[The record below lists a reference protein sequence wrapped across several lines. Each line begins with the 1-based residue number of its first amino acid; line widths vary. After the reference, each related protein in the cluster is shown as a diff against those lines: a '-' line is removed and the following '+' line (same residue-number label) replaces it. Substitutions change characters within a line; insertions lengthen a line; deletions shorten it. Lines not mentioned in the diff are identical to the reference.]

1 MINDLLPPLNSG
13 ITPEEWQQTPG
24 RVRDLLKELW
34 EKVIQ
39 LQDTVEKL
47 QEVVKRNSQN
57 SSQPSSQDR
66 PEQKPF
72 MVGKLNPGVISP
84 SGSFVHTRGTG
95 CCHAPVSLYQ
105 SSRLAEGHATY
116 AAIRRGELRR
126 NSLNLPVTRAQPTS
140 GRCPSLPSL
149 PHWLHGQRGSLFFP
163 QIPRLIYL
171 FSSRRGINVVA
182 PAID

>member
-1 MINDLLPPLNSG
+1 MINDLFPPLNSG

-39 LQDTVEKL
+39 LRDTVEKL

-57 SSQPSSQDR
+57 SSQPPSQDR
-66 PEQKPF
+66 PEQKPC

-105 SSRLAEGHATY
+105 SSRLAEGHANY

-126 NSLNLPVTRAQPTS
+126 NSLNLPVTITQPTS
-140 GRCPSLPSL
+140 VRCPSLP
-149 PHWLHGQRGSLFFP
+149 F
-163 QIPRLIYL
+163 
-171 FSSRRGINVVA
+171 A
-182 PAID
+182 PAIRNWCRGFIFERRKSF